1 MANINVATGVNFEF
15 GTTGDDAIT
24 LVDTLV
30 DTAGETLNGNGGTDS
45 ITLNNA
51 GDSLLKFLD
60 TNGVLTY
67 DTTIPGSEHWDLDDD
82 STSAVSTVELNGG
95 INSVTFATGETLT
108 VGTASAGTTALTSA
122 IGGGGNGTADI
133 STARAYE
140 WSGTAVTTNTALNI
154 GANPTDYSLVSV
166 DGIAVGAANFSNADG
181 QFNVNANVVTFTP
194 NTAAIAAQG
203 NVGDT
208 ASFTYDVVVEHNTTG
223 EQSTVS
229 VTYSQEIDYTAGNDT
244 FTGTDAVDT
253 ENGLAGDDMISGGE
267 GNDSLTGGS
276 GNDTLLGENGNDDLV
291 GDAGVNVLR
300 GGNGNDELTTS
311 GTDDGNTLG
320 GGAGSDVI
328 VGNDGDDIIFGGNGD
343 DNVAGSGDATGAAA
357 TQNGLIGG
365 KGDDIINGGG
375 GDDILRGDLAGAT
388 LTSAGTTTA
397 GDASDDGN
405 DTLRGG
411 DGNDT
416 LYGDDGNDELRGGAG
431 DDVVNGGAGADMM
444 YVSLGDDIMD
454 GGAGDDTFILR
465 DDSGETT
472 INGFAVG
479 DKLNVEALGYSDLA
493 AVLAT
498 SYETDAGVVIAI
510 DADTTVLLDGL
521 SLTDLD
527 TSDFDF
533 A

>member
-1 MANINVATGVNFEF
+1 MANINVPTGVNFEF

-51 GDSLLKFLD
+51 GDSLLNFLD
-60 TNGVLTY
+60 ANGVLTY
-67 DTTIPGSEHWDLDDD
+67 DTTTPGSEHWDLDDD
-82 STSAVSTVELNGG
+82 STSAASTVELNGG

-122 IGGGGNGTADI
+122 IGGGGSGAANI

-229 VTYSQEIDYTAGNDT
+229 VTYSQTIGYTTGNDT
-244 FTGTDAVDT
+244 FTGTNAADT
-253 ENGLAGDDMISGGE
+253 EDGLAGDDMISGGE
-267 GNDSLTGGS
+267 GNDDLTGNA
-276 GNDTLLGENGNDDLV
+276 GNDTLLGENGNDSLK
-291 GDAGVNVLR
+291 GDAGVDVLR
-300 GGNGNDELTTS
+300 GGNGDDELSVT

-328 VGNDGDDIIFGGNGD
+328 VGSDGDDIIFGGNGD
-343 DNVAGSGDATGAAA
+343 DSTTGSAGGLGTGTAGL
-357 TQNGLIGG
+357 NGGE
-365 KGDDIINGGG
+365 GDDVINGGA
-375 GDDILRGDLAGAT
+375 GDDLLAGGTA
-388 LTSAGTTTA
+388 SESGGAGTGFD
-397 GDASDDGN
+397 GDILASGGN

-411 DGNDT
+411 DGDDT
-416 LYGDDGNDELRGGAG
+416 LFGGVGDDELRGGAG
-431 DDVVNGGAGADMM
+431 DDTYDGGAGADMM
-444 YVSLGDDIMD
+444 YVSLGNDTMN

-465 DDSGETT
+465 TDSGETT

-510 DADTTVLLDGL
+510 DDDTSVILAGQ